1 MASRK
6 RKKKNSSNTGC
17 LVLLIALVV
26 LLIVFIA
33 EYPNIKA
40 TFEKTKFLDV
50 LKQRTEAP
58 SAGEPTSPP
67 SQKPSPSG
75 PDAPNSVP
83 SGSKPGEQT
92 VVVPPSEQPH
102 VQEPVA
108 PFSPS
113 TPKTA
118 EPKTAEPTAT
128 QPTAA
133 PTGATSPAQQG
144 TQPPVQT
151 QETRS
156 VSLFFMKIEDD
167 GTISSH
173 EVKRTIAASDAP
185 LNDAIKTLIA
195 GPNEAEIRNKL
206 VSLIPKGTVLRG
218 VNMRGSTALIDLS
231 DAFMYNKYGIEGYT
245 AQLKQIVYTAT
256 AFPSVH
262 DVQILIEGKTRDYLG
277 GEGVYI
283 GKPLSRNSF

>member
-6 RKKKNSSNTGC
+6 RKKRHGSNSGC
-17 LVLLIALVV
+17 LVLLICLVV
-26 LLIVFIA
+26 LLIVFIV

-40 TFEKTKFLDV
+40 TFEKTKFLDA
-50 LKQRTEAP
+50 LKQRTEVQKTIPQTTPEAP
-58 SAGEPTSPP
+58 VAPGTPSGTPVSPP
-67 SQKPSPSG
+67 SQPAS
-75 PDAPNSVP
+75 
-83 SGSKPGEQT
+83 Q
-92 VVVPPSEQPH
+92 
-102 VQEPVA
+102 
-108 PFSPS
+108 
-113 TPKTA
+113 
-118 EPKTAEPTAT
+118 PTAT
-128 QPTAA
+128 PQE
-133 PTGATSPAQQG
+133 
-144 TQPPVQT
+144 PPVQT
-151 QETRS
+151 TAPSTVTTVAPQTPGKEQQPGEPGGSATTPGDRTTTPGGAPPSNQTQQTRS

-173 EVKRTIAASDAP
+173 EVKRVIPTSDAP
-185 LNDAIKTLIA
+185 LYDTIKTLLG
-195 GPNEAEIRNKL
+195 GPSEAEIRNKL
-206 VSLIPKGTVLRG
+206 VSLVPKGTALRG
-218 VNMRGSTALIDLS
+218 VNMRGSTAIIDLS